1 MQKMMKGVKSVR
13 CLQGAGVTIGKWV
26 VGIPHEQ
33 PIGDG
38 ASRYSAECIW
48 RVSTYT
54 THAGYT
60 HTLTGTWDTQIH
72 IQKTVHMC
80 RKFAMLHQDSKC
92 TQTQCNWVKST
103 YIDAHTHKYT
113 YQHTNTHT
121 DFTNTH
127 SSHQWQYQHIN
138 YICHRNILW
147 EIFHWLWI
155 HSPQGDATYVGAERM
170 SKELLLNSYKFSC
183 CVISYF
189 SLWHLSWNNWQILK
203 ELHRSA
209 CWNAPWNSAGGPSD
223 QGRTSLR
230 SDYKVSWCFHTN
242 TKCADICILLQCNVS
257 LRMWSIA
264 A

>member
-1 MQKMMKGVKSVR
+1 MQ
-13 CLQGAGVTIGKWV
+13 
-26 VGIPHEQ
+26 
-33 PIGDG
+33 D
-38 ASRYSAECIW
+38 
-48 RVSTYT
+48 
-54 THAGYT
+54 T
-60 HTLTGTWDTQIH
+60 HTHTHSQ
-72 IQKTVHMC
+72 VHE
-80 RKFAMLHQDSKC
+80 
-92 TQTQCNWVKST
+92 
-103 YIDAHTHKYT
+103 THKYT
-113 YQHTNTHT
+113 YTKLSICAGNLRCCTKIK
-121 DFTNTH
+121 NVRRRSVIGWKH
-127 SSHQWQYQHIN
+127 S
-138 YICHRNILW
+138 L
-147 EIFHWLWI
+147 
-155 HSPQGDATYVGAERM
+155 GDLSLTLNPFSTRWYHTYVGAERM